1 MDASRTVRGSPT
13 IVGRYVLLRQLAS
26 ERAPTFAATTVTDT
40 RDLFVVERLADA
52 TTTTRRLA
60 EEVLRIHHPNL
71 ARVHALVSGGAKLDI
86 VSDYV
91 DGQRLSDLLVEP
103 GGIPLGVM
111 LRILIDVLN
120 GLSAL
125 HDHKNAAGASVQLV
139 HGWVRPE
146 VVLPGLDGITRLL
159 QIVSGAPPALPG
171 SLAYV
176 APEVLRGEACGVA
189 ADLYAVG
196 VMLWEALARERL
208 FGGDSAAAIL
218 ARHDAGSMPR
228 ARLRDADS
236 WGAGLVDV
244 AARALRS
251 KPTERFASVAEMA
264 RDIRKV
270 AMARLEPSS
279 SVAKLVTTFAGAR
292 IVERRSQLIDQARQ
306 SSSAVVPVARAVT
319 HAQQPAGT
327 AGPPPPAGLTRG
339 KPTLQSVG
347 RVPGPLGDTPKPPGP
362 LGDTP
367 KPPGPLGDT
376 PKPPG
381 PLGDT
386 PKPPGPVPKPPIPAS
401 RAPAAARLPTMTKGP
416 PQSVPTI
423 RVTPVDAT
431 PDVAPAREAAAPPC
445 ATAAA
450 AFSIGEEAPTRPAVR
465 AAFPGVRVATASG
478 SVLVPS
484 MHPVTDV
491 VTPSDPTVP
500 LRAAALMSGEDLPTV
515 PVGEMGNAPVSPSPD
530 DPDPTHEIAP
540 STTLVTAPPHVASD
554 HPHSMALAIEPER
567 LPAEAS
573 NPVRRRARAAA
584 VGVLAACA
592 ALILVGVVRGLVRS
606 TDAAAASTIATSTH
620 EPTTSTPAATVPP
633 AASAAAPATTATAM
647 PAAEAPP
654 SVAPELPPRAA
665 AATAPPLPPRAAPSS
680 PTKPARRSSYDPLG
694 I

>member
-40 RDLFVVERLADA
+40 RELFVVERLADA

-71 ARVHALVSGGAKLDI
+71 ARVQALVSGGAKLDI

-103 GGIPLGVM
+103 VGIPLGVM

-125 HDHKNAAGASVQLV
+125 HDRKNAAGASVQLV
-139 HGWVRPE
+139 HGSVRPE
-146 VVLPGLDGITRLL
+146 LVLLGVDGITRLL
-159 QIVSGAPPALPG
+159 QIVSGAPPVLP
-171 SLAYV
+171 SNLAYV
-176 APEVLRGEACGVA
+176 APEVLRGEASGVP

-208 FGGDSAAAIL
+208 FGGGNSADAIL
-218 ARHDAGSMPR
+218 ARHDAGPMPR

-264 RDIRKV
+264 RDVRKV

-279 SVAKLVTTFAGAR
+279 SVAKLVMTVAGAR

-306 SSSAVVPVARAVT
+306 SSSAVVLVARPVT
-319 HAQQPAGT
+319 HAEPSAGT
-327 AGPPPPAGLTRG
+327 AGPPPPVELTRG

-347 RVPGPLGDTPKPPGP
+347 RVPGPPPKP
-362 LGDTP
+362 L
-367 KPPGPLGDT
+367 
-376 PKPPG
+376 
-381 PLGDT
+381 
-386 PKPPGPVPKPPIPAS
+386 IPAS
-401 RAPAAARLPTMTKGP
+401 RAPAAERLPTMTKGP

-423 RVTPVDAT
+423 RLTPVDVT
-431 PDVAPAREAAAPPC
+431 PDVAPAVQEAAAPC

-450 AFSIGEEAPTRPAVR
+450 AVFIGEEAPTRPAVR
-465 AAFPGVRVATASG
+465 AAFPGIRVATATG

-484 MHPVTDV
+484 IHQVTDV

-500 LRAAALMSGEDLPTV
+500 LRAAALMSGEALQTV
-515 PVGEMGNAPVSPSPD
+515 PVGEIGNAPVSPSPG
-530 DPDPTHEIAP
+530 DPDPTYEIAP
-540 STTLVTAPPHVASD
+540 STTLATTPPRVASD
-554 HPHSMALAIEPER
+554 HPHSMALAIEPQT

-592 ALILVGVVRGLVRS
+592 ALILVGVVRSLVRS
-606 TDAAAASTIATSTH
+606 TDAAAAATMATSSH
-620 EPTTSTPAATVPP
+620 QPTTSTPAATVPL
-633 AASAAAPATTATAM
+633 AASAPAPATTATAM
-647 PAAEAPP
+647 PTAEAPP
-654 SVAPELPPRAA
+654 SVAPEVPPRAA
-665 AATAPPLPPRAAPSS
+665 AATAPPLPARTAPSS
-680 PTKPARRSSYDPLG
+680 PTKPARHSSYDPLG